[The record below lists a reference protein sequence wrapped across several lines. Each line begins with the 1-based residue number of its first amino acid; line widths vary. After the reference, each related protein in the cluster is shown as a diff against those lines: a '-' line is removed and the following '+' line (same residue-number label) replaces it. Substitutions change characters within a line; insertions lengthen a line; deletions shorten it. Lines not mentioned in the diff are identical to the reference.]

1 MPSRK
6 QRRRREKE
14 RRHEYEVVYVDDEG
28 RELDPEQVKGETR
41 AAKDSRRREQE
52 SNGRQR
58 PARQPARQ
66 GGSAATLRAVPPPSW
81 RRVLRRG
88 AIFAPFM
95 FLTLWLLGKGHL
107 TSTAIVL
114 ETIWLLALFVP
125 FSYAIDR
132 MMYRRYLKQT
142 GGAPP
147 ARQPR
152 A

>member
-6 QRRRREKE
+6 HRRRREKE
-14 RRHEYEVVYVDDEG
+14 RRHEYEVVYVDQAG
-28 RELDPEQVKGETR
+28 RELDAADVQAETQAAREARKRDKPSAQAQRTPQQRVKGGTAGEL
-41 AAKDSRRREQE
+41 
-52 SNGRQR
+52 R
-58 PARQPARQ
+58 PV
-66 GGSAATLRAVPPPSW
+66 SPPSW

-107 TSTAIVL
+107 TGTAIVL

-125 FSYAIDR
+125 FSYGIDR
-132 MMYRRYLKQT
+132 MMYRRYIKA
-142 GGAPP
+142 GGSPP